1 MPSDCLK
8 DAKVKLVN
16 ADQLEITRLRAE
28 LVKTRT
34 ERNILKKTNSRIWC
48 AAKAQP
54 MVRRHQQDSIRTSFF
69 SRKRMVNRLK
79 ASLSAH
85 PRDNLDL
92 A

>member
-34 ERNILKKTNSRIWC
+34 ERNILKKS
-48 AAKAQP
+48 A
-54 MVRRHQQDSIRTSFF
+54 VYF
-69 SRKRMVNRLK
+69 
-79 ASLSAH
+79 ASESG
-85 PRDNLDL
+85 
-92 A
+92 